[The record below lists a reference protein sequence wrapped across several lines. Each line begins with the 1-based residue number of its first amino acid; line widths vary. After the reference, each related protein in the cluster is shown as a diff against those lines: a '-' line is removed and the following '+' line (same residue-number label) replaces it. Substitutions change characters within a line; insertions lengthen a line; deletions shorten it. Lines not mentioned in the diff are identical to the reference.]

1 MTFLPN
7 VMTKA
12 TIAATFAIAAA
23 FADPASAQQAAEFQ
37 LTHADGQFQPAELAV
52 PANKALTFRVK
63 NAGAKAIE
71 FESKTLHVEKVI
83 APGTEAVVNVKALK
97 PGRYEFFD
105 EFNEKARGAVVA
117 K

>member
-1 MTFLPN
+1 MTRLPN
-7 VMTKA
+7 IMTKA
-12 TIAATFAIAAA
+12 PLAATLALAAA
-23 FADPASAQQAAEFQ
+23 FVTPAAAQQLAEFQ
-37 LTHADGQFQPAELAV
+37 LTHADGGFQPAELAV
-52 PANKALTFRVK
+52 PANKAITLRVK

-83 APGTEAVVNVKALK
+83 AAGTEAVVNVKALK
-97 PGRYEFFD
+97 PGRYEYFD